1 MPTSSSTIRRR
12 YLTVLSPSCFGSEP
26 PTRCVC
32 VSLSNVWAI
41 PASATAFSRCSVRRT
56 PTEAETDRSSAE
68 RPLCAIR
75 TRASLMLTRFHLSRV
90 IPSSQPVDRANAYN
104 CRAHTASIGTYRHTA
119 HALSHCS
126 MCKLQLG
133 TADHRVR
140 RWWRRVDTVVCV
152 SQFVCAYVLQYAQ
165 QVIVSSQRSRHCR
178 IVPDSAA
185 CVVVHTTVC
194 VSRERAC
201 AGALRFTVC
210 AVPCRAVPC
219 RDGMCACARV
229 PCERVRIGAAE
240 GRRRG
245 PRTAQCIRLLS
256 PEVAANGCMR
266 IHWNPTQV

>member
-1 MPTSSSTIRRR
+1 
-12 YLTVLSPSCFGSEP
+12 
-26 PTRCVC
+26 

-56 PTEAETDRSSAE
+56 PTEAETDCSSAE

-104 CRAHTASIGTYRHTA
+104 CRAHTASIGAYRHTA

-126 MCKLQLG
+126 MCKHALQLG
-133 TADHRVR
+133 TADHHVR

-210 AVPCRAVPC
+210 AVPCRAVPGWHVC
-219 RDGMCACARV
+219 LRACALRKGKDRCCGRTPPWSTYRSV
-229 PCERVRIGAAE
+229 HSAAFS
-240 GRRRG
+240 RG
-245 PRTAQCIRLLS
+245 CRQRLHAHPLEPHPS
-256 PEVAANGCMR
+256 LTCSC
-266 IHWNPTQV
+266 